1 VQSCRQTHLR
11 VLTIFDFGR
20 RRGEE
25 RRGEE
30 GRGGEERV
38 GRDPSSMESHDSPK
52 EEKKDESVIV
62 R

>member
-30 GRGGEERV
+30 ERV